1 MPILIDDITF
11 TDSLGKSTSFYES
24 NAGDEITAVMTV
36 RGSIRMSSVG
46 NPLTLDPTT
55 NQVQSTQSW
64 LDAGF
69 RPNQWVYCVRYT
81 SGGAVLAVPNNP
93 FWSFVS
99 YVDDTTI
106 DLGACPTWYSLQNSE
121 IMTLTAVVG
130 PNDTNAL
137 PFDQLDILLNHS
149 QNGVP
154 FTPFSQIDGEV
165 TRARMTGIGALSVG
179 GSINGILQGYQ
190 SGQFLLESS
199 ITRVVNVDQF
209 YRWEIMVKFINSGMY
224 DSGWFFSSDCL
235 KAGISTEWAV
245 VIGEPYNRLTGT
257 YSLDADTGY
266 YDEPFNT
273 GLLDA
278 TLVQGIGE
286 IDYCVPTTGDIIVD
300 GPITDIGIGS
310 CYLPIDTTY
319 YKNRLE
325 SQSVLT
331 MIVPTSPALAATTYN
346 SFINPDGGAYD
357 LTINSV
363 TSVGTV
369 TTINV
374 TITPNAAFQT
384 FIDGRDPQDR
394 RFLLWVRCGNLNLL
408 AHDSQLVCD
417 PPEGG
422 PLLME
427 QSYAFLDHSE
437 NVSDITTDFSGFECN
452 TEDDI
457 AYVGRF
463 LLDKNQPV
471 ESFSIKM
478 EAYNVATGD
487 DFTLQ
492 QVTFGFSTVQISG
505 DGRYLLN
512 ESQTIINTLPNT
524 SEKLTAVLDL
534 DGSLDTPTQ
543 YGVRIYAPWLMNWKY
558 WLDLLSASVDFYPA
572 QNQNWV
578 QYDDLLPDWTVRLE
592 LSLVIDGLSY
602 THTEPINIK
611 DYDSDPNVVQNIE
624 LYIDSSNINVGIVTE
639 GQLMRVVAT
648 HQLINGQFWDPSNTW
663 GMITVEPFEA
673 ERRWIL
679 STVVPYDNNTNNP
692 LYPLSGLLMQITY
705 PTPDVARMECYFN
718 PDLIDLSEGVK
729 FTTKIKSKCPTDEVI
744 FKTMTDGTIK
754 TTTGGDNKTI
764 AN

>member
-1 MPILIDDITF
+1 MPILIDDVQF
-11 TDSLGKSTSFYES
+11 TDSLGKQTSFYES
-24 NAGDEITAVMTV
+24 NAGDEVTAVMTV

-81 SGGAVLAVPNNP
+81 SGGAVYSGTGNP

-106 DLGACPTWYSLQNSE
+106 DLSGVPTWYSLQNSE
-121 IMTLTAVVG
+121 IMTLTAVVANG
-130 PNDTNAL
+130 STTAL

-154 FTPFSQIDGEV
+154 FTPFSLIDAEV
-165 TRARMTGIGALSVG
+165 TRSRMTGIAALSVG
-179 GSINGILQGYQ
+179 GSLNANILGNQ
-190 SGQFLLESS
+190 SGQFLEEAS
-199 ITRVVNVDQF
+199 ITRVAGVDQF
-209 YRWEIMVKFINSGMY
+209 YRWEIEVKFINSGVY

-235 KAGISTEWAV
+235 KAGISLEWAV
-245 VIGEPYNRLTGT
+245 VVGEPYNRLTGT

-266 YDEPFNT
+266 FDEPFNT
-273 GLLDA
+273 GLSDA
-278 TLVQGIGE
+278 VLVQGLPE

-300 GPITDIGIGS
+300 GPVTDLGIGS
-310 CYLPIDTTY
+310 CYIPIDVTY
-319 YKNRLE
+319 YKNQVQ
-325 SQSVLT
+325 SQTALT
-331 MIVPTSPALAATTYN
+331 MIVPTLPALAATTYN
-346 SFINPDGGAYD
+346 SFTNPVNAGYD

-363 TSVGTV
+363 TSVGSV

-374 TITPNAAFQT
+374 TITPNGDLQT
-384 FIDGRDPQDR
+384 FMDGRDPQDR

-408 AHDSQLVCD
+408 AHDAQLQCD

-457 AYVGRF
+457 GYVGRF
-463 LLDKNQPV
+463 LLDKNQTV

-478 EAYNVATGD
+478 EAYNSVTGD

-492 QVTFGFSTVQISG
+492 NVAFGFSTVQISN

-512 ESQTIINTLPNT
+512 ESQTVINTLPNT

-558 WLDLLSASVDFYPA
+558 WLAQNNASTDFYPA

-592 LSLVIDGLSY
+592 LSLLIDGLSY

-611 DYDSDPNVVQNIE
+611 DYDSNPVVQQNIE
-624 LYIDSSNINVGIVTE
+624 LFIDSSNINVGIVTE

-648 HQLINGQFWDPSNTW
+648 HTLLNGQFWDPNTTW
-663 GMITVEPFEA
+663 GMITVEPFQA

-679 STVVPYDNNTNNP
+679 SSVVDYDNNTNNP
-692 LYPLSGLLMQITY
+692 LYPLAGLLMAITY

-718 PDLIDLSEGVK
+718 PDLIDLSNGCK

-754 TTTGGDNKTI
+754 TTTGGDNKTL